1 MKSKIIKAMTFI
13 LMSISITG
21 CSKADYQKDESYE
34 TDVVGIYEISAKT
47 ELDNEITYCKQYTLN
62 SNNTYNYESNVF
74 GTSVKSSGEYAVY
87 NETSNIIRIDFD
99 ITNYSSDNEESV
111 NINSAKQYKTVFKYK
126 NMFGSIDEAKD
137 FPTSKTF
144 NYIIPFKTGGGMVYT
159 KDGYCHACIEINNC
173 QCDNAKEMK
182 YIRKDNVIYV
192 NIKDSVSDDY
202 WQIGGYVVDEYL
214 FTPELYKYNNN
225 ILR

>member
-1 MKSKIIKAMTFI
+1 MTFI

-99 ITNYSSDNEESV
+99 IT
-111 NINSAKQYKTVFKYK
+111 KQFL
-126 NMFGSIDEAKD
+126 
-137 FPTSKTF
+137 
-144 NYIIPFKTGGGMVYT
+144 
-159 KDGYCHACIEINNC
+159 
-173 QCDNAKEMK
+173 
-182 YIRKDNVIYV
+182 
-192 NIKDSVSDDY
+192 NIK
-202 WQIGGYVVDEYL
+202 ICL
-214 FTPELYKYNNN
+214 AP
-225 ILR
+225 